1 MVTATPHLKHAL
13 GVLVVTDDVERGIFK
28 TLMERETAVPARRTG
43 VFAVPR
49 EGGDVLVKV
58 CEGIAGVKVKKVERE
73 AKKGGGGKV
82 NGDNKG
88 ATVESEEDSDEDD
101 SSEEEEQEIREKV
114 LRPGSILAE
123 AAIRGVKKG
132 GKVEVVLNVNGDLNI
147 RVEVREVGGKGGV
160 RGTVSGKAKENGS
173 A

>member
-28 TLMERETAVPARRTG
+28 TLVERETAVPARRTG

-73 AKKGGGGKV
+73 GKKGKV
-82 NGDNKG
+82 NGSTG
-88 ATVESEEDSDEDD
+88 TTVESGEDSDDDD
-101 SSEEEEQEIREKV
+101 SSEDEEQEIREKV
-114 LRPGSILAE
+114 LTPGTVLAE
-123 AAIRGVKKG
+123 AAIKGVKKG
-132 GKVEVVLNVNGDLNI
+132 GKVEVVLNVNEDLTI

-160 RGTVSGKAKENGS
+160 RGIILGKPKENGS